1 MSNQE
6 YIKIEG
12 AYENN
17 LKHISLDIPKKQITI
32 FTGVSGSGKSSL
44 VLDTIAA
51 SSRRE
56 LNETFPSFVQQY
68 LPKYGRPHVDRIGN
82 LPVAI
87 VIDQRKPAP
96 NARSTV
102 GTYTDIYSLLR
113 LLFSRVGKPFVGYSD
128 TFSFNHPQGRCTRCD
143 GLGEIRELDVHKLVD
158 FDKCL
163 NDEDVIHYVTFQPGQ
178 WRWIRYACSGLFDLD
193 KKIRDYTPE
202 ELRLFLYSPQIRL
215 KNPPADWPKTAK
227 YEGLV
232 TRMYRSIINSEEGK
246 IHQKVLE
253 PMVTM
258 GICPDCGGTRLN
270 DKELSCRINGRNIAE
285 VTHMAI
291 PEIIAWLREIDDPLA
306 KDMKQAIGGRL
317 SALLEIGLGYLTLD
331 RSMETLSGGEAQRCK
346 IAKYINSSL
355 SDMLY
360 VLDEPSVGLHSH
372 DIHLLK
378 ASVRKLRDHG
388 NTVLLVEHH
397 KEMIQIADHIVDMG
411 PGSGM
416 EGGRILYEGDYAGLL
431 RSDTLTG
438 RMLGENTPLKESL
451 RIPSGWFTVKHA
463 RLHNLK
469 DVTVDLPMGVLAVI
483 AGVAGSGKSSLME
496 CFRRDFPEEVIYI
509 SQKNIGISLR
519 STPATYLGVADDI
532 RKLFAKESKA
542 GLSMFTFNGKGGCP
556 VCGGKGVIVSDMAF
570 MDSIE
575 TVCEACGGLRYSPE
589 ALRYTVDGLTIA
601 EVMDLTVRKASL
613 RFAGTVIAEKLRPL
627 MLVGLGYL
635 HLNQALSTL
644 SGGELQ
650 RVKLASYLGTQSK
663 VFVLDEPTD
672 GLHVKDIRHIIS
684 LFDSMVDQGNSV
696 FLIEHNL
703 DVLKAADYV
712 IEIGP
717 GGGLMGGEILFSGT
731 PKELL
736 SCERS
741 VTKDYLV

>member
-68 LPKYGRPHVDRIGN
+68 LPKYGRPRVDRIGN

-128 TFSFNHPQGRCTRCD
+128 T
-143 GLGEIRELDVHKLVD
+143 
-158 FDKCL
+158 
-163 NDEDVIHYVTFQPGQ
+163 
-178 WRWIRYACSGLFDLD
+178 
-193 KKIRDYTPE
+193 
-202 ELRLFLYSPQIRL
+202 
-215 KNPPADWPKTAK
+215 
-227 YEGLV
+227 
-232 TRMYRSIINSEEGK
+232 
-246 IHQKVLE
+246 
-253 PMVTM
+253 
-258 GICPDCGGTRLN
+258 
-270 DKELSCRINGRNIAE
+270 
-285 VTHMAI
+285 
-291 PEIIAWLREIDDPLA
+291 
-306 KDMKQAIGGRL
+306 
-317 SALLEIGLGYLTLD
+317 
-331 RSMETLSGGEAQRCK
+331 
-346 IAKYINSSL
+346 
-355 SDMLY
+355 
-360 VLDEPSVGLHSH
+360 
-372 DIHLLK
+372 
-378 ASVRKLRDHG
+378 
-388 NTVLLVEHH
+388 
-397 KEMIQIADHIVDMG
+397 
-411 PGSGM
+411 
-416 EGGRILYEGDYAGLL
+416 
-431 RSDTLTG
+431 
-438 RMLGENTPLKESL
+438 ESL

-717 GGGLMGGEILFSGT
+717 GGGLMGGDILFSGT